1 MFGFINIFSWIKVL
15 QYRLIKDT
23 YTMCTKELTCDDFM
37 DISYVYSFKIHVH
50 KYIDLAIYQKK
61 IQLGKITI
69 DNC

>member
-1 MFGFINIFSWIKVL
+1 
-15 QYRLIKDT
+15 
-23 YTMCTKELTCDDFM
+23 MCTKELTCDCFM